1 MLKDGLFNNLWT
13 HICIKLMPQEQ
24 RKPRK
29 REKGVVAFPFAQE
42 VEKHTTTKIN
52 WAAAAICPFFKQET
66 LWLGTS
72 DLI

>member
-1 MLKDGLFNNLWT
+1 
-13 HICIKLMPQEQ
+13 MPQEQ